1 MYIGID
7 IDSVIA
13 EVMPS
18 LLQFF
23 NKIYNTHFTKRD
35 HTTYYFASTF
45 NISLEEVLKELHAF
59 YDSKYF
65 ELVKPVRGAKKG
77 VQFLSK
83 KHRLSAITS
92 RPYYVEEKTI
102 RWLDKYFP
110 KQFSTVHHTNQVS
123 HANEPKKKKSEICQ
137 ELGIELLIDD
147 HLDFATDV
155 ASVGIPVLL
164 FNQPWNQ
171 TDKLPKG
178 VRRVQSWKEISKM
191 L

>member
-1 MYIGID
+1 MYTGID

-35 HTTYYFASTF
+35 HTNYYFASTF
-45 NISLEEVLKELHAF
+45 NISLEEAIKGIYAF

-65 ELVKPVRGAKKG
+65 DLVKPVQGAKKG
-77 VQFLSK
+77 IEYLSK
-83 KHRLSAITS
+83 KHQLSAITS
-92 RPYYVEEKTI
+92 RPSHIEEKTLQ
-102 RWLDKYFP
+102 WLDTYFP
-110 KQFSTVHHTNQVS
+110 KQFLTIHHTNQVS
-123 HANEPKKKKSEICQ
+123 LSNAPKKKKSEICL

-147 HLDFATDV
+147 HLDFASDV

-178 VRRVQSWKEISKM
+178 VRRVRSWKEISKM